1 VPDKENLQGHEIDY
15 IIPRLSHIIEPLN
28 LEKALKLKNK
38 VEAALNNLTDA
49 QQFVIYHAFY
59 EGLTQEEIAQKLKI
73 PVTTVQSKVRTS
85 LISFNEKLT
94 DKPQIF
100 SVQNESIE
108 LIYPY
113 VLGCLSN
120 EEQLKTYNTF
130 KASEPFQWKTLGD
143 YQNLVS
149 LLPIILDLE
158 EPPQQLREKIVNRI
172 YQNHL
177 SGREK
182 EKTFEPVS
190 PAFSQFKKEEDTPAL
205 PNDENTAI
213 HKKFEKVENL
223 SESGEKNKEEKG
235 KDFEQVTPFRLNEE
249 KKIINNFPDEVFDK
263 KRNYTSIII
272 IVLIILFVGSAAIA
286 YLFYR
291 DKSLYYENQ
300 IENLNNRMQAL
311 IADNNNRPE
320 IPGLGEL
327 KNPQTVQLE
336 NTGVSGI
343 VNGRII
349 LCFEDKRGY
358 LYISNLPI
366 LSAGSAYQLWGNFE
380 GDFISLGVF
389 KVSARPD
396 YYPFTLP
403 ESAIGGPIE
412 FYLIESNA
420 EGSRKPGSKVYLK
433 GKIE

>member
-1 VPDKENLQGHEIDY
+1 
-15 IIPRLSHIIEPLN
+15 
-28 LEKALKLKNK
+28 
-38 VEAALNNLTDA
+38 
-49 QQFVIYHAFY
+49 
-59 EGLTQEEIAQKLKI
+59 
-73 PVTTVQSKVRTS
+73 
-85 LISFNEKLT
+85 
-94 DKPQIF
+94 
-100 SVQNESIE
+100 
-108 LIYPY
+108 
-113 VLGCLSN
+113 
-120 EEQLKTYNTF
+120 
-130 KASEPFQWKTLGD
+130 
-143 YQNLVS
+143 
-149 LLPIILDLE
+149 
-158 EPPQQLREKIVNRI
+158 
-172 YQNHL
+172 
-177 SGREK
+177 
-182 EKTFEPVS
+182 
-190 PAFSQFKKEEDTPAL
+190 L

-343 VNGRII
+343 VSGRII

-403 ESAIGGPIE
+403 ESTEGGPIE